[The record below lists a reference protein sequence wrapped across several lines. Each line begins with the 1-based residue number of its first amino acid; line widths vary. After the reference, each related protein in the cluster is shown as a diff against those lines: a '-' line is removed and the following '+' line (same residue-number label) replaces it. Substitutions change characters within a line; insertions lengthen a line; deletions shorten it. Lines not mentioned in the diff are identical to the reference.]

1 MEPEVIDES
10 LDMDAGYN
18 DAPAVV
24 PEPVEPEPP
33 KADDSM
39 KVLLDRLDKLE
50 SRTRNTEGHIGGLN
64 HQQKLLQETLQ
75 AASNKA
81 AANVDEAPTQA
92 QVTEAMK
99 NPEKWEALKGDFP
112 EWGSATEEFV
122 DAKINDK
129 LSRINP
135 VAAVDQKEIA
145 RLETAFD
152 AKLDAARYDDAL
164 DALNVAFEGWREE
177 TQTPEFATW
186 REAQDVEIQK
196 LGDSRK
202 FSDAAKM
209 LRLYEK
215 SKVKAPEP
223 VPEVKYVSTRQRRLE
238 AAVNPRGSGGNDT
251 ARRTDI
257 DDMEAGYNS

>member
-1 MEPEVIDES
+1 MEPDIDES
-10 LDMDAGYN
+10 QLEAGYS
-18 DAPAVV
+18 DEAPAVV
-24 PEPVEPEPP
+24 PEPEVVKPPEP
-33 KADDSM
+33 DDSM
-39 KVLLDRLDKLE
+39 KVLLERLDKLE
-50 SRTRNTEGHIGGLN
+50 NRTRNTEGHIGGLN
-64 HQQKLLQETLQ
+64 HQQRLLQETLQ
-75 AASNKA
+75 AASKA
-81 AANVDEAPTQA
+81 AVKVDDAPTQA
-92 QVTEAMK
+92 QVTEAMA
-99 NPEKWEALKGDFP
+99 NPQEWESLKGDFP
-112 EWGSATEEFV
+112 EWATATEKFME
-122 DAKINDK
+122 AK
-129 LSRINP
+129 LSRIKP
-135 VAAVDQKEIA
+135 VATVDQKEIT

-177 TQTPEFATW
+177 TQTPEFAAW
-186 REAQDVEIQK
+186 RDAQDVEIQK

-251 ARRTDI
+251 ARRTEF
-257 DDMEAGYNS
+257 DDMEAGYNT